1 MGNAAM
7 RKTHRVEDP
16 EQDDMLPNF
25 ESGQSESM
33 DSLVRVYIFGYIF
46 CSDGDCA
53 WNLLSNLNLNYSQL
67 AP

>member
-7 RKTHRVEDP
+7 RKAHRVEDP

-33 DSLVRVYIFGYIF
+33 DSLVRVYILDTYFAVVEMCMNF
-46 CSDGDCA
+46 VK
-53 WNLLSNLNLNYSQL
+53 
-67 AP
+67 